1 MSGPKQKKVL
11 ASLPGAG
18 PEPIFESARF
28 QSRFRVFTI
37 LFTVGA
43 TCALVTSDFGDRDH
57 VFSGVNSLCHHLHLS
72 SDYLMVSMTVM
83 VMYDEL
89 TKCDRDGGLRLMFC
103 EMVWQSGFDLD
114 ILMALRW

>member
-37 LFTVGA
+37 LFTIGA

-57 VFSGVNSLCHHLHLS
+57 VFSGVKRLIGQGLDRLFQ
-72 SDYLMVSMTVM
+72 L
-83 VMYDEL
+83 DEKDL
-89 TKCDRDGGLRLMFC
+89 EEVHRRAAEKRARGGQL
-103 EMVWQSGFDLD
+103 
-114 ILMALRW
+114 